1 MLQLEGV
8 IKSVHALIPFD
19 EFSEG
24 NHQDRISDCVA
35 LTLPH
40 SVGGV
45 CHVQWIRG
53 EAQNTAVRKLN
64 NSSELRTFRRVSRNL
79 RINFYGKGC
88 FLLNK
93 QVTRGIYRDTWVIR

>member
-19 EFSEG
+19 ELSEG
-24 NHQDRISDCVA
+24 NHQHRVSDSVA

-53 EAQNTAVRKLN
+53 EAQNIAVRKLN
-64 NSSELRTFRRVSRNL
+64 DSS
-79 RINFYGKGC
+79 
-88 FLLNK
+88 
-93 QVTRGIYRDTWVIR
+93 